1 MKVSVLGVVSLVAL
15 LVSASTEELQIGILK
30 AIPEEECTVKT
41 KAGDFISVHYEG
53 SLEDG
58 TIFDASYSRGQPITF
73 QLGVGQVIPG
83 WDQGL
88 TRMCIGEKRKLIIPP
103 NLGYGNAGIGPIPPK
118 ATLTFIAELVDI
130 AGAKKA
136 PEMDEL

>member
-1 MKVSVLGVVSLVAL
+1 M
-15 LVSASTEELQIGILK
+15 K

-58 TIFDASYSRGQPITF
+58 TVFDASYSRGQPITF

-103 NLGYGNAGIGPIPPK
+103 NLAYGNAGIGPIPPK
-118 ATLTFIAELVDI
+118 ATLSTYTLNPIEHVPILTSSLRCRI
-130 AGAKKA
+130 S
-136 PEMDEL
+136 